1 MLGNEATRRRSS
13 KRIGASKAQNCRDG
27 ATYVKL
33 PAWSQHRRWTRET
46 YLIALHHNTLRL
58 CLDLEFMERNIGEIP
73 VCLLYLF
80 STNQDSKHNLDLT
93 YKESPLAVF
102 PSTGKHFGYVRYL
115 ACCLHWPVEFGVYRF
130 NL

>member
-33 PAWSQHRRWTRET
+33 PAWSQHRRWIRET

-73 VCLLYLF
+73 MCLLYLF
-80 STNQDSKHNLDLT
+80 YSFPFLHKSRFQTQSGSNVQR
-93 YKESPLAVF
+93 ESIGSFPLNRKAF
-102 PSTGKHFGYVRYL
+102 RLRSLFSILL
-115 ACCLHWPVEFGVYRF
+115 ALAG
-130 NL
+130 